1 MFLPTQTPL
10 GLQEFRGRD
19 LHQLRGDGTGHRIAQ
34 DRIYDYDVY
43 NDLGNPEV
51 DPPTP
56 RPVLGGSHNFP
67 YPRRCRTG
75 RQISTKGI
83 PWPISKL
90 KLISQNYFI

>member
-1 MFLPTQTPL
+1 M
-10 GLQEFRGRD
+10 
-19 LHQLRGDGTGHRIAQ
+19 GHRIAQ

-56 RPVLGGSHNFP
+56 RPVLGGSHNLP

-75 RQISTKGI
+75 RQLSKKGI
-83 PWPISKL
+83 SWPISKL
-90 KLISQNYFI
+90 KTNFSKITFFFEKEFKPSSK